1 MFGDDVR
8 RVVKAARRTERR
20 WIGGGFWVSE
30 GFGCGFGVLNAKPC
44 SRVSGHRRNYW
55 GLCFYVPH
63 SPPNTEAE
71 VRRCD
76 RFGDM
81 EGQS

>member
-1 MFGDDVR
+1 MTMSGGWSGLPGGR
-8 RVVKAARRTERR
+8 RGVGSAEER
-20 WIGGGFWVSE
+20 FWVSE
-30 GFGCGFGVLNAKPC
+30 GFGCGFGVLDAESC
-44 SRVSGHRRNYW
+44 GGVSGHRRDYW

-76 RFGDM
+76 RFCDM